1 MRVHSTDPQCYFGQA
16 KMALEYEGQRWNDC
30 GRMVEDSRPSLVIV
44 VVFDG
49 EEVILLFD
57 DRHVDS

>member
-1 MRVHSTDPQCYFGQA
+1 
-16 KMALEYEGQRWNDC
+16 MALEYEGQRWNDC
-30 GRMVEDSRPSLVIV
+30 GRMMEDSRPSLVIV